1 MSAPETE
8 TADPADPEA
17 APTVAHPEP
26 RWLTGPPP
34 TTGGRS
40 VRWREIAGRDL
51 AGRMRSLGR
60 RARRRPLRRGLFAV
74 LLVLVP
80 TVVAAVVSAQQP
92 PTYAA
97 EAEILYR
104 GGQTTTSD
112 TIERE
117 LETQRVLMVNRTAID
132 SAARA
137 VGHDPESVSK
147 RVDTKVVEGS
157 NVLRLRA
164 EDRSRRVARVLV
176 ESLVARY
183 TAVVQQSATNRLD
196 AQRQAVDAQI
206 AGANARLAQIGDR
219 VRQITG
225 VGLQQPPPLQAELRA
240 LESEADTLRQQV
252 VDLQEQ
258 SLQWNVANPD
268 AGMATAE
275 VLAGPTIL
283 DKPVGPQ
290 PLRAAAGGALVG
302 LLLAFGLVT
311 FSRRRRTAG
320 DSEAVVARP

>member
-1 MSAPETE
+1 
-8 TADPADPEA
+8 
-17 APTVAHPEP
+17 
-26 RWLTGPPP
+26 
-34 TTGGRS
+34 
-40 VRWREIAGRDL
+40 
-51 AGRMRSLGR
+51 MRSLGR

-104 GGQTTTSD
+104 GGQSTTSD

-147 RVDTKVVEGS
+147 SVDTKVVEGS

-206 AGANARLAQIGDR
+206 AGANARLAQIADR
-219 VRQITG
+219 VRQITA
-225 VGLQQPPPLQAELRA
+225 VGLQQPPPLQAEQRA

-290 PLRAAAGGALVG
+290 PLRAVAGGALVG

-311 FSRRRRTAG
+311 FSRRRRTPG

>member
-17 APTVAHPEP
+17 SPTAAPPEP

-60 RARRRPLRRGLFAV
+60 RARRRPLRRGVFAV

-104 GGQTTTSD
+104 GGQSTTSD
-112 TIERE
+112 TTERKRE
-117 LETQRVLMVNRTAID
+117 PPGALLANGAALD
-132 SAARA
+132 SGAGA

-147 RVDTKVVEGS
+147 RVDTKVVEGT
-157 NVLRLRA
+157 NVLR
-164 EDRSRRVARVLV
+164 
-176 ESLVARY
+176 
-183 TAVVQQSATNRLD
+183 
-196 AQRQAVDAQI
+196 
-206 AGANARLAQIGDR
+206 
-219 VRQITG
+219 
-225 VGLQQPPPLQAELRA
+225 
-240 LESEADTLRQQV
+240 
-252 VDLQEQ
+252 
-258 SLQWNVANPD
+258 
-268 AGMATAE
+268 
-275 VLAGPTIL
+275 
-283 DKPVGPQ
+283 
-290 PLRAAAGGALVG
+290 
-302 LLLAFGLVT
+302 
-311 FSRRRRTAG
+311 
-320 DSEAVVARP
+320 

>member
-1 MSAPETE
+1 MGARRCQLLRPKRRTRRTRRGPPPPPTPSRAGSTAP
-8 TADPADPEA
+8 PAP
-17 APTVAHPEP
+17 HREP
-26 RWLTGPPP
+26 PGLTGPPP

-40 VRWREIAGRDL
+40 VRWRGIAGRDL

-104 GGQTTTSD
+104 GGQGTTSD

-147 RVDTKVVEGS
+147 RVDTKVVE
-157 NVLRLRA
+157 
-164 EDRSRRVARVLV
+164 
-176 ESLVARY
+176 
-183 TAVVQQSATNRLD
+183 
-196 AQRQAVDAQI
+196 
-206 AGANARLAQIGDR
+206 
-219 VRQITG
+219 
-225 VGLQQPPPLQAELRA
+225 
-240 LESEADTLRQQV
+240 
-252 VDLQEQ
+252 
-258 SLQWNVANPD
+258 
-268 AGMATAE
+268 
-275 VLAGPTIL
+275 
-283 DKPVGPQ
+283 
-290 PLRAAAGGALVG
+290 
-302 LLLAFGLVT
+302 
-311 FSRRRRTAG
+311 
-320 DSEAVVARP
+320 